1 MTRIKQTAQKSFDR
15 KVSRKALTVK
25 VNNSAKKKIKMSNK
39 KSTKKCRLKSENMYR
54 LWYIL
59 WDWLLIC
66 IMTNLCTIHECQV
79 TLQMWDML
87 LMWMLWDYMNETTYH
102 SDDRET
108 WILRKNVIMI

>member
-1 MTRIKQTAQKSFDR
+1 
-15 KVSRKALTVK
+15 
-25 VNNSAKKKIKMSNK
+25 
-39 KSTKKCRLKSENMYR
+39 
-54 LWYIL
+54 
-59 WDWLLIC
+59 
-66 IMTNLCTIHECQV
+66 MTNLCIIHECQV

>member
-39 KSTKKCRLKSENMYR
+39 KSTKKHRLKSESTYK

-59 WDWLLIC
+59 WDYFTNFSLSQNFTKNTLLSEIKY
-66 IMTNLCTIHECQV
+66 IINFKAII
-79 TLQMWDML
+79 
-87 LMWMLWDYMNETTYH
+87 LMSYT
-102 SDDRET
+102 
-108 WILRKNVIMI
+108 